1 MNKLNTANPMF
12 NTTFYMM
19 KTDGAATHKHTISDF
34 KMSGK
39 PAVVNNSTTFN
50 STFTVTM
57 KEGPV
62 KDVPASIKFTD
73 RNAVILWFYPS
84 KTKSY
89 FGNTVVY
96 GYTASNM

>member
-1 MNKLNTANPMF
+1 
-12 NTTFYMM
+12 MM
-19 KTDGAATHKHTISDF
+19 KTDGTATHKHTISDF

-39 PAVVNNSTTFN
+39 PAVVNNSTTTFN

-73 RNAVILWFYPS
+73 RSAVILWFYPS

-89 FGNTVVY
+89 FGNTVIY